1 MADAERGQDHRCLR
15 DLLEQWGVQA
25 TLTEG
30 MSRRWRA
37 RVVPLA
43 RTEDEVLDH
52 VLNGVPVLLGD
63 PRHASKPF
71 EEISRGSDK
80 GCALEYFCGGEMDAL
95 SRPKIAFL
103 GGWGAPGKPTKENAQ
118 WANNYNSNLELTPLR
133 LYFPK
138 TNEGS
143 DFSSEEYLSLVANFS
158 DVVDPKNENPKNL
171 QMFHRPSEDAGGKDG
186 VQAREVPVLPWEL
199 DWPLWDLLGSS
210 GEVAG
215 GPTDAGVVVDNAT
228 RVSQR
233 GAVTWW
239 HLDDGG
245 EFVLQVGLPLSKS
258 RQRDPRFWGES
269 GRPIVKIFIFAE
281 KRHYKLIAQDLVT
294 NKTGRA
300 ACLDL
305 FNTPSEYLPE
315 GDDDDVLPVFW
326 VAPLLAGGYPLLS
339 PPNAPHMVVTAQ
351 DCVMIEQ
358 RRISKLFLDEVE
370 YFLRRAKIWN
380 TTPIFYDF
388 IETELRDPNL
398 VLSNVVEPLV
408 ALGTKALK
416 SLQEAGG
423 EAEAKL
429 WRRVLARIDSSL
441 KTLLLEELFAVA
453 LEATRA
459 RIREFQRELQARGIQ
474 AEALDSREAER
485 AALISDMAEEDE
497 KVYRHGGK
505 AFYALVH
512 ERGSPRWGV
521 PRQTREEA
529 VKDRKKLKRA
539 AMERKLHTTLMQMKA
554 EA

>member
-15 DLLEQWGVQA
+15 DLLEQWGVQE

-71 EEISRGSDK
+71 EAIGRGSDK

-103 GGWGAPGKPTKENAQ
+103 GGWGAP
-118 WANNYNSNLELTPLR
+118 
-133 LYFPK
+133 
-138 TNEGS
+138 GS

-171 QMFHRPSEDAGGKDG
+171 QMFHRPSEDEGGEDG
-186 VQAREVPVLPWEL
+186 AQAREVPVLPREL
-199 DWPLWDLLGSS
+199 DWPLRDLLGSS

-294 NKTGRA
+294 NKTSRA

-441 KTLLLEELFAVA
+441 KTLLLEELFAAA
-453 LEATRA
+453 LEATRV